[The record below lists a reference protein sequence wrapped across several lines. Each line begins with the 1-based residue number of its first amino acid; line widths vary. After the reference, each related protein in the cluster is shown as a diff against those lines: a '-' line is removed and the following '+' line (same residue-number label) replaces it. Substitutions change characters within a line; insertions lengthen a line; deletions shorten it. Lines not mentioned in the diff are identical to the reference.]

1 MRNKQGVEI
10 MNETTINFIKLLR
23 ENSKNNIRMKS
34 AEIAEILG
42 ISQRSVRRHR
52 ELAQKFGYKVE
63 IYLGKDPGMEII
75 EERLTN
81 IEIEMIENRLGKELL
96 NKIKRICERV

>member
-1 MRNKQGVEI
+1 MRNKENIEI
-10 MNETTINFIKLLR
+10 MNETTINFINLLR
-23 ENSKNNIRMKS
+23 KNVKNNIRMKS
-34 AEIAEILG
+34 AEIAEMLG

-63 IYLGKDPGMEII
+63 IYLGKNPGIEII
-75 EERLTN
+75 EETLTSA
-81 IEIEMIENRLGKELL
+81 EISIIENTLGKELT